1 MQSWD
6 MKNGRQISDRL
17 SCGVTFV
24 SLPKPKTEHKS
35 TGLYSNEKLIR
46 YYSNSSI
53 IISCTRPRKFSFNT
67 FSKLRNNFDLQDLG
81 FRFCVTK
88 QIAVVIFNSWVNN
101 MFLRFGEV
109 SIWPHWDSGF
119 KTTLSNLIDNS
130 HLERWDGFM
139 ADKGFNIE
147 HEVDSTGL
155 KLNIPQLLNQGHK

>member
-1 MQSWD
+1 MHCSPKKLQSIVF
-6 MKNGRQISDRL
+6 MLKKKLKTSKETCNSL
-17 SCGVTFV
+17 SKV
-24 SLPKPKTEHKS
+24 KS
-35 TGLYSNEKLIR
+35 TAFDIDNIIEDEKLIR

-101 MFLRFGEV
+101 MFLRFGE
-109 SIWPHWDSGF
+109 SGF